1 MSDSEEWRRVVG
13 HPNYMV
19 SSEGRVKSIDR
30 ACMTPGGWLLPRRGV
45 ELKPWLI
52 KSTGYLQVG
61 LDNIKRESVHRLVAL
76 AFCPGYADGLVVN
89 HINGIKT
96 DNRAANLEW
105 VTHSYNM
112 RHPLLVLGKRNKNLG
127 RRGVEAPKITAVVAT
142 NIQSGE
148 ELFFACA
155 SDAVRQHGFDSGC
168 ITRCCQGKSASHKG
182 WLFRFHSGT
191 GYPHKPKQLE
201 MT

>member
-61 LDNIKRESVHRLVAL
+61 LDNIKRESVHRLVRSPSAQ
-76 AFCPGYADGLVVN
+76 G
-89 HINGIKT
+89 
-96 DNRAANLEW
+96 
-105 VTHSYNM
+105 M
-112 RHPLLVLGKRNKNLG
+112 RMDLSSTISMASRQTTE
-127 RRGVEAPKITAVVAT
+127 RQIW
-142 NIQSGE
+142 SGS
-148 ELFFACA
+148 L
-155 SDAVRQHGFDSGC
+155 
-168 ITRCCQGKSASHKG
+168 TP
-182 WLFRFHSGT
+182 T
-191 GYPHKPKQLE
+191 
-201 MT
+201 T